1 MVAETGMVMVGV
13 LGLWA
18 RFVRKPLL
26 EFTGEIIKVASEVV
40 SRMCGRDPDTASYN
54 SSPPISWRR

>member
-26 EFTGEIIKVASEVV
+26 AFTGEIIKVASEVV
-40 SRMCGRDPDTASYN
+40 LRMCGRDTASYN
-54 SSPPISWRR
+54 SSPPIS